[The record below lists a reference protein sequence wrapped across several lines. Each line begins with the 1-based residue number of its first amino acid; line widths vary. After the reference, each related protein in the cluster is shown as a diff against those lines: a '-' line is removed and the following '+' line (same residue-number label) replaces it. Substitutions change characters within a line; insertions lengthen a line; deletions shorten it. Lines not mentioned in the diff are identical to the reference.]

1 MKHYTWRKRAA
12 AAVMSAAMLSTT
24 LVATPIVWA
33 ATSELSVNKELA
45 ISSEETE
52 TYKDGGGNT
61 QERPVNWKDC
71 RYTSYL
77 KEAAYKNYSS
87 TNKITSLQFNF
98 TASEQV
104 AKFSYWFGI
113 NVTEKYG
120 DWYSP
125 AEEAIEGYIDYGD
138 STSNDFTITID
149 LSKVDVN
156 YYDSEHEWAVG
167 QWWNEEKRFDMQN
180 CYADTI
186 EGVAIPVTLKSVTI
200 NGTAKDMMTDTPP
213 EGYGGGGGV
222 EVEAKYPNT
231 GDAGFYN
238 SKNEQSGNYSF
249 VDNKDGTATISA
261 TLTKKINAEDMKALA
276 QKKYGSDVITLTP
289 SPKGKDYSEENYKIV
304 DADGKETVMKEED
317 IRKAGYPLN
326 SHRFSYEDFGITAN
340 SDAARIM
347 PEALTVVM
355 RAPEGQNVT
364 RVMYGGGL
372 NVFGK
377 SPADTEAP
385 KTAIGRDADGNVV
398 DSSLAGFKADPNAG
412 YWYNDI
418 GADNYDEIMTNVKN
432 AGQEFGVTV
441 QNGKDLKEQSFGD
454 YVEVTWDVPADVKP
468 YVDAKTNNTISLQLW
483 YGEIEAEEYTPLES
497 LDIDSAMLT
506 YTQEITFPYQASQK
520 LTANTTL
527 TTGADPAEFLF
538 SDFDQMTYTNTADV
552 YAILFTLDT
561 KVSARQLVLGS
572 GTTVLDKKSDDH
584 WYQADTNGN
593 SVTLLNVDDAKKE
606 YTYMW
611 VMPQAVATTYKYAE
625 DGTVNK
631 SSVISNFIST
641 EQENDNFKLG
651 LYYADDASAKEVTS
665 ATVKDVTIYYTTDDK
680 NNTAK
685 LDMFEKDLTAN
696 PKNMVLEVGDTK
708 KITTN
713 VDNCTF
719 TSSDD
724 SIASVDEYG
733 NVTGNEGGKVTITV
747 TTPKGQTA
755 TVEVT
760 VNAATTTTA
769 VTTTTT
775 APLVPLYGDTNLD
788 GIVDLRDAIV
798 LNGYLA
804 GLREFSKQQELNADV
819 YGPNVTIDDN
829 DSTSLINYV
838 ILIEKTLPIPAE

>member
-1 MKHYTWRKRAA
+1 MKHYTWRKRTA
-12 AAVMSAAMLSTT
+12 AAVMSVAMLSTT

-33 ATSELSVNKELA
+33 ATSEVSVNKELA
-45 ISSEETE
+45 ISSQETE

-77 KEAAYKNYSS
+77 KETAYKNYSE

-213 EGYGGGGGV
+213 AGYKGGGGE

-238 SKNEQSGNYSF
+238 SQNTQSGNYSF

-261 TLTKKINAEDMKALA
+261 TLTKKINAEDLKAFA
-276 QKKYGSDVITLTP
+276 KENYGTDTITLTP
-289 SPKGKDYSEENYKIV
+289 SPKGKDYSEEYYKTQKDENGNV
-304 DADGKETVMKEED
+304 MEEADV
-317 IRKAGYPLN
+317 RKAGLPLN
-326 SHRFSYEDFGITAN
+326 SHRFSYADFGITAD
-340 SDAARIM
+340 SDAARII
-347 PEALTVVM
+347 PEALTLVM

-364 RVMYGGGL
+364 RVMYGAGL

-398 DSSLAGFKADPNAG
+398 DSSLAGFKEDPNAG

-418 GADNYDEIMTNVKN
+418 GADNYDEIMTNVQN
-432 AGQEFGVTV
+432 AGAEFGVTV
-441 QNGKDLKEQSFGD
+441 QNGKDLKEQNFGD
-454 YVEVTWDVPADVKP
+454 YVEVTWDVPEEVKPYADVKQS
-468 YVDAKTNNTISLQLW
+468 TSLSFQLW
-483 YGEIEAEEYTPLES
+483 YGEIEAEEYTALES

-506 YTQEITFPYQASQK
+506 YTQEITFPYQASQT
-520 LTANTTL
+520 LTTNTAL

-538 SDFDQMTYTNTADV
+538 ADFDQMTYTNTADV

-584 WYQADTNGN
+584 WYQADTNGT
-593 SVTLLNVDDAKKE
+593 SITLLSADDAKKE

-625 DGTVNK
+625 DGSVNK
-631 SSVISNFIST
+631 SSPILNYIST
-641 EQENDNFKLG
+641 EQPNDNFKLG

-665 ATVKDVTIYYTTDDK
+665 ATVKDVTVYYTTDDK

-685 LDMFEKDLTAN
+685 SDMFEKDLTAN

-733 NVTGNEGGKVTITV
+733 NVTGNAGGTVTITV

-760 VNAATTTTA
+760 VNAVT
-769 VTTTTT
+769 TTTTT

-798 LNGYLA
+798 LNRFLA
-804 GLREFSKQQELNADV
+804 NQITFSDQQSLNADV
-819 YGPNVTIDDN
+819 YAPSASKTVNEL
-829 DSTSLINYV
+829 DSQTLIQYV
-838 ILIEKTLPIPAE
+838 VLLISTLPVTE

>member
-1 MKHYTWRKRAA
+1 MKHHTWRKRTA
-12 AAVMSAAMLSTT
+12 AAVMSAAMISTT

-33 ATSELSVNKELA
+33 ATSEVSVNKELA
-45 ISSEETE
+45 IASKEVE

-61 QERPVNWKDC
+61 QERPVNWKNC

-77 KEAAYKNYSS
+77 KETAYKNYSE

-156 YYDSEHEWAVG
+156 YYDSEHDWAVG
-167 QWWNEEKRFDMQN
+167 EWWNEEKRFDMQN
-180 CYADTI
+180 CYANTV
-186 EGVAIPVTLKSVTI
+186 EGVEIPVTLKSVTI

-213 EGYGGGGGV
+213 EGYGGGGGE

-231 GDAGFYN
+231 GDAGFYSSQN
-238 SKNEQSGNYSF
+238 TQSGNYEF
-249 VDNKDGTATISA
+249 TDNKDGTATISA
-261 TLTKKINAEDMKALA
+261 TLTKKINADDLKAFA
-276 QKKYGSDVITLTP
+276 KERYGSDGITLTP
-289 SPKGKDYSEENYKIV
+289 SPKGQDYSEEHYTVTDESGNT
-304 DADGKETVMKEED
+304 TVMKEEE
-317 IRKAGYPLN
+317 IRKEGLPLN
-326 SHRFSYEDFGITAN
+326 SHRFSYADFGITN
-340 SDAARIM
+340 DSDAARII

-364 RVMYGGGL
+364 RVMYGAGL
-372 NVFGK
+372 NVFGN

-398 DSSLAGFKADPNAG
+398 DSSLAGFKEDPNSG

-418 GADNYDEIMTNVKN
+418 GADNYDEIIKN
-432 AGQEFGVTV
+432 AQDAGAEFGVTI
-441 QNGKDLKEQSFGD
+441 QNGKDIKEQNFGD
-454 YVEVTWDVPADVKP
+454 YVEVTWDVPEEVKPYADVKQS
-468 YVDAKTNNTISLQLW
+468 TSLSFQLW

-497 LDIDSAMLT
+497 LDIESAMLT
-506 YTQEITFPYQASQK
+506 YTQVVTFPYKASQTLK
-520 LTANTTL
+520 TNTALKTDS
-527 TTGADPAEFLF
+527 DPAEFLF
-538 SDFDQMTYTNTADV
+538 SDFDEMTYTNTADV

-593 SVTLLNVDDAKKE
+593 SITLLSADDTKKE

-611 VMPQAVATTYKYAE
+611 VMPQAVAKTYKYAE
-625 DGTVNK
+625 DGTVNT
-631 SSVISNFIST
+631 SSPIENYIST
-641 EQENDNFKLG
+641 EQPNDNFKLG
-651 LYYADDASAKEVTS
+651 LYYADDVSATEVTS
-665 ATVKDVTIYYTTDDK
+665 ATVKDVTVYYTTDDK
-680 NNTAK
+680 SNTAK

-708 KITTN
+708 KITVN
-713 VDNCTF
+713 VDGCTF
-719 TSSDD
+719 ESDD
-724 SIASVDEYG
+724 NDVASVDEYG
-733 NVTGNEGGKVTITV
+733 NVTGNGGGTTAITI

-760 VNAATTTTA
+760 VNAVT
-769 VTTTTT
+769 TTTTT
-775 APLVPLYGDTNLD
+775 APLEPMYGDTNLD

-798 LNGYLA
+798 LNRFLA
-804 GLREFSKQQELNADV
+804 KQITFSEQQELNADV
-819 YGPNVTIDDN
+819 SGPNNTVDEQDASI
-829 DSTSLINYV
+829 LVQYV
-838 ILIEKTLPIPAE
+838 ILLVSSLPVAE